1 MTAWGDRYNQDGSI
15 LNFVNEYY
23 TKFVIPPSILAII
36 FSIVVSAIA
45 IGILI
50 YPLFVKWQRDH
61 LIVQPFPKTWLNII
75 ESNLS
80 IYGCLT
86 AEQQKELQG
95 NIQVFLKEKQFI
107 GCLGLQITEEIK
119 VTIAAIACLLLFG
132 DRKTYFPNLRSIL
145 IYPQAYIVN
154 ETVMSDRY
162 VVEERRVARL
172 GESWTRDQLVLS
184 WEQVRQDKLNWE
196 DGHNVV
202 LHEFAHQLDQE
213 DGKAEGVPILSRALD
228 YVAWSKV
235 MTAEYLQLC
244 DRVENGKK
252 TVLDSYGATNPAE
265 FFAVATETFFEKPK
279 QLNQKHPSLYE
290 LLQRYYRLDPQA
302 WV

>member
-1 MTAWGDRYNQDGSI
+1 M
-15 LNFVNEYY
+15 
-23 TKFVIPPSILAII
+23 IPPNVVAII
-36 FSIVVSAIA
+36 FSIGISAIA
-45 IGILI
+45 IGILC
-50 YPLFVKWQRDH
+50 YPFFVKWQRDR
-61 LIVQPFPKTWLNII
+61 LMAQQFPKSWLSII

-80 IYGCLT
+80 IYSSLT
-86 AEQQKELQG
+86 SEQQKELQG
-95 NIQVFLKEKQFI
+95 YVQVFLKEKQFI

-145 IYPQAYIVN
+145 VYPTAYIVN
-154 ETVMSDRY
+154 EMVMNSY

-184 WEQVRQDKLNWE
+184 WEQVQQDIHNWE

-213 DGKAEGVPILSRALD
+213 DGQAEGVPILARTLD
-228 YVAWSKV
+228 YEVWKQV
-235 MTAEYLQLC
+235 MSAEYLQLC

-252 TVLDSYGATNPAE
+252 TVMDSYGTTNPAE
-265 FFAVATETFFEKPK
+265 FFAVATETFFEKPH
-279 QLNQKHPSLYE
+279 QLNQKHQALYE
-290 LLQRYYRLDPQA
+290 LLQRYYRLDPRHL
-302 WV
+302 

>member
-1 MTAWGDRYNQDGSI
+1 M
-15 LNFVNEYY
+15 
-23 TKFVIPPSILAII
+23 IPANVLAII
-36 FSIVVSAIA
+36 FLIVVSAIA
-45 IGILI
+45 IGILC
-50 YPLFVKWQRDH
+50 YPLFVKWQRDR
-61 LIVQPFPKTWLNII
+61 IMAQPFPKSWVSII

-80 IYGCLT
+80 VYSCLT

-95 NIQVFLKEKQFI
+95 YIQIFLKEKQFI

-119 VTIAAIACLLLFG
+119 VTIAASACLLLFC
-132 DRKTYFPNLRSIL
+132 DRKTYFPNLRSVL
-145 IYPQAYIVN
+145 VYPTAYIVN
-154 ETVMSDRY
+154 ETVMSSAY

-172 GESWTRDQLVLS
+172 GESWTKDQLVLS
-184 WEQVRQDKLNWE
+184 WEQVKQDTLNWQ

-213 DGKAEGVPILSRALD
+213 DGIAEGVPILPRALD
-228 YVAWSKV
+228 YEVWSKV

-265 FFAVATETFFEKPK
+265 FFAVATETFFEKPN

-290 LLQRYYRLDPQA
+290 LLQRYYRLDPQI
-302 WV
+302 WLG